1 MFARCW
7 PKSGRCHPAA
17 SLEILSQVAS
27 ALDAAH
33 GRGLVHRDV
42 KPANMLLDSRGGIGR
57 PDHLYLSDF
66 GLSKAALQSSGL
78 TGTGTFLGTLDY
90 IAPEQIEGKPVD
102 GRADQYALACA
113 AYELITG
120 VPPFQ
125 RDDAMAVMYAQISEP
140 PPAVTAR
147 RPELPVAVDAVFAR
161 ALAKPAADRYASC
174 TQFAEALR
182 EAFGIR
188 PYDSGPGTIP
198 GPFHPATQVAAG
210 PSGPGGL
217 AWPAG
222 PGGSGPGGGEATQLA
237 GAGAGAGQPQGGP
250 GQGSGGQ
257 GQGPG
262 GPGQG
267 PGGPGSG
274 GPATRVAGG
283 RDTSPDL
290 TASHLQPGDYQ
301 GGGYQGGGYQGG
313 GYQGGGNRRPWWRS
327 PGSIAAAVVLLIV
340 LAGGGGYLAL
350 HQTKH
355 TDKPKLAGLKLPSC
369 TTQMAPGKT
378 LKHVPTQLNPV
389 SAGQPFGIQTSRDG
403 NFVFTVTQFSVEV
416 FATTGGLT
424 LTPKFTY
431 TITSQHMGAASATMT
446 SNGKYMLVAAG
457 SGIVVLSVKDLEE
470 GASSATVGTP
480 TDPTVPAGKNGGAVQ
495 VAHLLLTTTSPS
507 SR

>member
-1 MFARCW
+1 MSARW
-7 PKSGRCHPAA
+7 WAKLGPLPPGRVA
-17 SLEILSQVAS
+17 EILSQVAS

-57 PDHLYLSDF
+57 PDHVYLSDF

-210 PSGPGGL
+210 PSGPGGRL
-217 AWPAG
+217 AG

-237 GAGAGAGQPQGGP
+237 GAGAGAAGRPGQGGP
-250 GQGSGGQ
+250 

-267 PGGPGSG
+267 PGGHLDQAAPPPG
-274 GPATRVAGG
+274 
-283 RDTSPDL
+283 
-290 TASHLQPGDYQ
+290 
-301 GGGYQGGGYQGG
+301 
-313 GYQGGGNRRPWWRS
+313 
-327 PGSIAAAVVLLIV
+327 
-340 LAGGGGYLAL
+340 
-350 HQTKH
+350 
-355 TDKPKLAGLKLPSC
+355 
-369 TTQMAPGKT
+369 
-378 LKHVPTQLNPV
+378 
-389 SAGQPFGIQTSRDG
+389 
-403 NFVFTVTQFSVEV
+403 
-416 FATTGGLT
+416 
-424 LTPKFTY
+424 
-431 TITSQHMGAASATMT
+431 
-446 SNGKYMLVAAG
+446 
-457 SGIVVLSVKDLEE
+457 
-470 GASSATVGTP
+470 
-480 TDPTVPAGKNGGAVQ
+480 
-495 VAHLLLTTTSPS
+495 
-507 SR
+507 

>member
-1 MFARCW
+1 M
-7 PKSGRCHPAA
+7 
-17 SLEILSQVAS
+17 
-27 ALDAAH
+27 
-33 GRGLVHRDV
+33 
-42 KPANMLLDSRGGIGR
+42 
-57 PDHLYLSDF
+57 
-66 GLSKAALQSSGL
+66 
-78 TGTGTFLGTLDY
+78 
-90 IAPEQIEGKPVD
+90 
-102 GRADQYALACA
+102 
-113 AYELITG
+113 
-120 VPPFQ
+120 
-125 RDDAMAVMYAQISEP
+125 
-140 PPAVTAR
+140 
-147 RPELPVAVDAVFAR
+147 
-161 ALAKPAADRYASC
+161 
-174 TQFAEALR
+174 
-182 EAFGIR
+182 
-188 PYDSGPGTIP
+188 
-198 GPFHPATQVAAG
+198 
-210 PSGPGGL
+210 
-217 AWPAG
+217 
-222 PGGSGPGGGEATQLA
+222 
-237 GAGAGAGQPQGGP
+237 AGAGAGQPQGG
-250 GQGSGGQ
+250 QGQ
-257 GQGPG
+257 GQG

-267 PGGPGSG
+267 PGGPGPGQGGPGPGPG

-290 TASHLQPGDYQ
+290 TASHLQPGDYQGGGYQ

-470 GASSATVGTP
+470 GASSATVGTL

-495 VAHLLLTTTSPS
+495 VAVSPDNHFAFVTLKNRDVLSVFDLRKAIKQNTFSSEDFVGSVKLGIAPLGLALSPDGKWIYVTSYAIDDPQGNRGLISVLRLSEAERNPDKSIVQQAPAGCMPSRVAVSGDGKTVWLTARGSNALLGFSASLLRTDPDHALIADVPVGQTPIGVTLVNGGSRAVVADTDLNKTQPTGNLAVVNVADAMAGKPALLGYIPS
-507 SR
+507 GVFPREFGIVPGGRFLIASDNGSTQLQVLDVSKLP